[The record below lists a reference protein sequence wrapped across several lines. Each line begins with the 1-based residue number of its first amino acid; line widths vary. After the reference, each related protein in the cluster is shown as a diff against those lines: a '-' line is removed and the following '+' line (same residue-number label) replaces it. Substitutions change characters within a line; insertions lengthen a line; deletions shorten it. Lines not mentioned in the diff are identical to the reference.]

1 MTILISILQ
10 SLFLAVQ
17 FLTRIPVSTNFTV
30 NNKQLGQSV
39 LFYPIVGLIIG
50 CILWLISL
58 CLITVNSVLLAAIL
72 LAVWVAITGGLHLDG
87 LADCS
92 DAWAGGLNNP
102 VQSLKIMQDP
112 HIGALAVVVLII
124 TILLKWSALFSLL
137 EQQVSLN
144 FLLIIP
150 MLARSA
156 ILILMLT
163 SDYVRP
169 RGLGAKLQQHLP
181 KKLAGLILIITF
193 VLGIYYLGYIAMI
206 FMLILIFA
214 VHNLAQ
220 QRLGGM
226 TGDVYGAAVELT
238 ETTLLISLAI

>member
-1 MTILISILQ
+1 VTILISILQ

-39 LFYPIVGLIIG
+39 LFYPIIGLIIG

-92 DAWAGGLNNP
+92 DAWAGGLNNSAR
-102 VQSLKIMQDP
+102 SLKIMQDP
-112 HIGALAVVVLII
+112 HIGALAVVILMI
-124 TILLKWSALFSLL
+124 TLLLKWSALFTLL
-137 EQQVSLN
+137 EQQIPLN
-144 FLLIIP
+144 FLIIIP

-163 SDYVRP
+163 ADYVRP
-169 RGLGAKLQQHLP
+169 QGLGAKLKQYLP
-181 KKLAGLILIITF
+181 KKIAGVILIVTLIL
-193 VLGIYYLGYIAMI
+193 GIHYLGYIAI
-206 FMLILIFA
+206 ISMLVLVFA
-214 VHNLAQ
+214 VHNLAKK
-220 QRLGGM
+220 RLGGM
-226 TGDVYGAAVELT
+226 TGDVYGAVVELT